1 MYLFVFLNHWNV
13 TALVASERSNRML
26 INELVHLESI
36 LNSQEQLPSN
46 KYLIV
51 ITYVYVPSLVRSFVC
66 IVNIYI
72 YIYSLTDSQSVT

>member
-1 MYLFVFLNHWNV
+1 M

-51 ITYVYVPSLVRSFVC
+51 ITYVYVPSLH
-66 IVNIYI
+66 
-72 YIYSLTDSQSVT
+72 TDIFY